1 MILIRGNMIPLT
13 LRLLV
18 STIIS
23 FLLFYILVELYGNN
37 FVNIG
42 AAVISTSIVVSI
54 WANIVVLLILDHID
68 NK

>member
-54 WANIVVLLILDHID
+54 WANIVVLLILDHLD

>member
-1 MILIRGNMIPLT
+1 MIPLT

-54 WANIVVLLILDHID
+54 WANIVVLLILDHLD